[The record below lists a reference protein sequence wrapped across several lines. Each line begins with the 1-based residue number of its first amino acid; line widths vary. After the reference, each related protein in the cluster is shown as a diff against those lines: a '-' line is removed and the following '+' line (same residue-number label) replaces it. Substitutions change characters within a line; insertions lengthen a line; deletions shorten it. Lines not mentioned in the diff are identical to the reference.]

1 MATTLRVRVI
11 PRARKN
17 DITGWRDEA
26 LVVRLTAPPVGG
38 AANKLL
44 KRFLA
49 KRLGIRPS
57 DIEIVKGEK
66 ARGKVLRID
75 GLSQEDITR
84 LLGGEAQPPEKGRRA

>member
-1 MATTLRVRVI
+1 MAATLRVRVI

-17 DITGWRDEA
+17 EVTGWRDEA

-49 KRLGIRPS
+49 RKLGLRPS
-57 DIEIVKGEK
+57 EIEIVKGEK
-66 ARGKVLRID
+66 ARDKLLRLE
-75 GLSQEDITR
+75 GLSQDEVTA
-84 LLGGEAQPPEKGRRA
+84 LLE

>member
-1 MATTLRVRVI
+1 MGATLRVRVI

-44 KRFLA
+44 RRFLA

-57 DIEIVKGEK
+57 DIEIVSGERSRDK
-66 ARGKVLRID
+66 ILHLE
-75 GLSQEDITR
+75 GLEQSD
-84 LLGGEAQPPEKGRRA
+84 LEAALQ

>member
-1 MATTLRVRVI
+1 MSATLKVRVI

-44 KRFLA
+44 RRFLA
-49 KRLGIRPS
+49 KRLGVRPS
-57 DIEIVKGEK
+57 DIEIVSGETS
-66 ARGKVLRID
+66 RNKVLRLE
-75 GLSQEDITR
+75 GLEPSD
-84 LLGGEAQPPEKGRRA
+84 LEAALQ

>member
-1 MATTLRVRVI
+1 MGATLRVRVI

-17 DITGWRDEA
+17 AITGWRDEA

-57 DIEIVKGEK
+57 DVEILRGEK
-66 ARGKVLRID
+66 ARDKLLSVQR
-75 GLSQEDITR
+75 LSQAEVTQLLDEGGKAAGQER
-84 LLGGEAQPPEKGRRA
+84 L